1 MRMARKSRR
10 NKSVRHE
17 PKRPTP
23 TPAQL
28 LKEAK
33 LSRVEQH
40 VIFKELIEK
49 HRGRIPVYALIGHRA
64 IRLEAVTG

>member
-1 MRMARKSRR
+1 MGMARKSRR

-33 LSRVEQH
+33 LQRVEQH
-40 VIFKELIEK
+40 IEYKELVQK
-49 HRGRIPVYALIGHRA
+49 HRGRVPVYALIGHRA

>member
-1 MRMARKSRR
+1 M
-10 NKSVRHE
+10 RHE

-33 LSRVEQH
+33 LQRVEQH
-40 VIFKELIEK
+40 IEYKELVQK
-49 HRGRIPVYALIGHRA
+49 HRGRVPVYALIGHRA